1 MPIQQLP
8 DTLINQ
14 IAAGEVIERPAA
26 VVKEL
31 LENSLDAGATR
42 VEIDIEAGGLRLI
55 RLRDDGCGLS
65 PDQLQLAVQRHAT
78 SKIASLD
85 DLECVGSYG
94 FRGEALPSVLSVSRF
109 SFTTATADADHA
121 WSLSGA
127 GSADA
132 QPKPAAHP
140 AGSTV
145 EVRDLFFNTP
155 ARRKFMRAESTE
167 YRHIDQLVRRVAL
180 ARPQVALKLSHNQ
193 KTHLNLLPAD
203 DLAAIQARVGEVCG
217 DGFLDNAL
225 AIDEQT
231 NGLRLWG
238 WVALPS
244 FSRSTADLQ
253 HFYVNGRPVKDKL
266 VSHALRRA
274 YSDVL
279 HSSRYPAFV
288 LYLEMDPAGVDVN
301 VHPAKAEVRF
311 RDSRRVHDFLFGTTQ
326 RLLRDVRPEPEQH
339 HRVPLSRI
347 DASGSG
353 SWGSAAHP
361 SAASSTQASYPAPM
375 TPRALPLA
383 EQPRPSTS
391 SSAWAA
397 LPAAGVAQADAH
409 SEDKKA
415 LPLGRVVGQI
425 RGIFILAENDAGMVI
440 VDMHAAHER
449 VLYERFK
456 QQLADGQV
464 SSQRLLMP
472 VDVELSESAADMAE
486 RRADWFARL
495 GLELDRGGLRS
506 VTVRSVPPLLRKSDL
521 STLLRELL
529 DEGADEDRSGHFSEV
544 RDAEQ
549 RVLAD
554 MACRAAVKAG
564 RQLTLAEMDAL
575 LRDMEQTENAGQC
588 SHGRPTWV
596 QVGLKD
602 MDRFFLRGR

>member
-42 VEIDIEAGGLRLI
+42 VEIEIEAGGLRLI

-78 SKIASLD
+78 SKIASLE
-85 DLECVGSYG
+85 DLEKVGSYG

-109 SFTTATADADHA
+109 SFTTATTDAEHA
-121 WSLSGA
+121 WSLRGA
-127 GSADA
+127 GAA
-132 QPKPAAHP
+132 ETTARPAAHP

-155 ARRKFMRAESTE
+155 ARRKFMRAEATE

-180 ARPQVALKLSHNQ
+180 ARPGVALKLSHNQ
-193 KTHLNLLPAD
+193 KTQLDLLPAD
-203 DLAAIQARVGEVCG
+203 SMAAVQARVGEVCG
-217 DGFLDNAL
+217 AGFLDNAL

-231 NGLRLWG
+231 SGLRLWG

-274 YSDVL
+274 YADVL

-326 RLLRDVRPEPEQH
+326 RLLRDVRPAPDQH
-339 HRVPLSRI
+339 HRVPLERI
-347 DASGSG
+347 EATV
-353 SWGSAAHP
+353 SAG
-361 SAASSTQASYPAPM
+361 ASSSAGGWPASATAYPAPM
-375 TPRALPLA
+375 TPRALPLG
-383 EQPRPSTS
+383 EQRHGRPSS
-391 SSAWAA
+391 SSWSA
-397 LPAAGVAQADAH
+397 LPAVEA
-409 SEDKKA
+409 SEGDDRGESDKSA

-425 RGIFILAENDAGMVI
+425 RGIFILAESADGMII

-449 VLYERFK
+449 VIYERLK
-456 QQLADGQV
+456 QQLAEGNV

-472 VDVELSESAADMAE
+472 VDVELSESAAEMAE
-486 RRADWFARL
+486 KRSDWFARL

-506 VTVRSVPPLLRKSDL
+506 VTVKSVPPLLRKADL
-521 STLLRELL
+521 SALLHELL
-529 DEGADEDRSGHFSEV
+529 EEGADEDRSGHFSEV
-544 RDAEQ
+544 RDAQE

-564 RQLTLAEMDAL
+564 RQLTMAEMDAL

-596 QVGLKD
+596 QIGLQD